1 MTVLEGILGGS
12 KKSPK
17 KSTSKSASKSASK
30 SPVKTTAKK
39 MTVCDKKKE
48 ALRKLMLKQKQAH
61 KKRLAVRRRGGELD
75 FAGVLNT
82 LANASTSSNID
93 NMIGLSNARASAGG
107 SRGGSR
113 GGARGGVRGGY
124 ESSMEVQGGSR
135 GGARGGYESLM
146 EVQGGSRGGARR
158 PHPRRRRPRPH
169 GGYQQEVIGGFYE
182 MLETFQEQEEQQV
195 SGGSRGG
202 RGSKGGFYDMLVSME
217 EFANK
222 HKEKMVHPTPTL
234 AGGRK

>member
-202 RGSKGGFYDMLVSME
+202 KGAKGGFYEMLESIE
-217 EFANK
+217 DFANK
-222 HKEKMVHPTPTL
+222 EKGKMVHQTN
-234 AGGRK
+234 ANVGGRK